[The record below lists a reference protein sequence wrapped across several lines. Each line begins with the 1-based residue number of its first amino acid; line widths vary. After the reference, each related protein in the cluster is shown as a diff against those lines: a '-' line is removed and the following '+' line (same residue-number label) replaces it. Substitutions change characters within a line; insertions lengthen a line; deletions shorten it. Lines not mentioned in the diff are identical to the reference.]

1 MEGLEGLEGCYC
13 AGILK
18 SFPKKPAIDFY
29 AEYIYAGGGKKLVST
44 SNYPQPSTFKNSA
57 STETLDRYTA
67 KTAANN
73 ILSTETGT

>member
-1 MEGLEGLEGCYC
+1 MEGMEGMEGCYC
-13 AGILK
+13 AGILE

-29 AEYIYAGGGKKLVST
+29 AEYIYAGGGKRRLST
-44 SNYPQPSTFKNSA
+44 PQTLQPSTFKNSA